1 MKRKA
6 NFELFKSDGEG
17 GKGEKERGRKRERKN
32 VMHSTQEAFS
42 HSASCISHEG
52 LTENGTFSIPFGCL
66 MLPAAGG
73 RMNKL
78 FRPLS
83 LSLPLIPLHALFSP
97 SPLTLSSP
105 IPPYPSLSPLSLTSL
120 TLLSPPLFL

>member
-73 RMNKL
+73 KMNKL

-83 LSLPLIPLHALFSP
+83 LPSLSFLPALFSP

-105 IPPYPSLSPLSLTSL
+105 ISPYPSLSPLSLTSL
-120 TLLSPPLFL
+120 TLLLSLPLFL